1 MCCLFCKHYAMGLL
15 TDERGGRQNI
25 VKLCTRDFESTNTL
39 YSNNQKYL
47 GEAINCE
54 HFEIAEINEGDE
66 EDDIEGDCGEI

>member
-15 TDERGGRQNI
+15 GDKGEQKP
-25 VKLCTRDFESTNTL
+25 VKLCIRDLESSNTI

-66 EDDIEGDCGEI
+66 ENDIEGDCGEI

>member
-15 TDERGGRQNI
+15 GDKGEQRPI
-25 VKLCTRDFESTNTL
+25 KLCIRDLERSNTI
-39 YSNNQKYL
+39 YSSDEKKYL
-47 GEAINCE
+47 GEPNNCE